1 MHYRNKRPLPI
12 YNKPNEQ
19 IVRTNVPAADN
30 IQMTSTGSRGIDG
43 PIDDEV
49 IYSKPSFENNS
60 SSQTRN
66 YELSDRRP
74 KSFQSATSS
83 TSKPDD
89 NWEPEADR
97 QAKQNLN
104 AQPVRASSQDYLKR
118 PMLFTKTKILEAPFI
133 LNTGMSF
140 KVQVYRDK
148 VALLAHIQ
156 GKKKIHWSDIN
167 SNIYVYYFSCA
178 CKAIVSLN

>member
-19 IVRTNVPAADN
+19 IVRTNVPTADN
-30 IQMTSTGSRGIDG
+30 IQMKSTGSRGLDG

-89 NWEPEADR
+89 NCISSSLLRILVLSLPSIGMLA
-97 QAKQNLN
+97 QCVPSKQ
-104 AQPVRASSQDYLKR
+104 
-118 PMLFTKTKILEAPFI
+118 
-133 LNTGMSF
+133 
-140 KVQVYRDK
+140 
-148 VALLAHIQ
+148 
-156 GKKKIHWSDIN
+156 
-167 SNIYVYYFSCA
+167 
-178 CKAIVSLN
+178 

>member
-19 IVRTNVPAADN
+19 IVRANVPTVDN
-30 IQMTSTGSRGIDG
+30 IQMTSTGSRGLDG

-66 YELSDRRP
+66 YELSYRRP

-104 AQPVRASSQDYLKR
+104 AQPVRTSSQDYLK
-118 PMLFTKTKILEAPFI
+118 KA
-133 LNTGMSF
+133 NA
-140 KVQVYRDK
+140 VYQNEDFRSSLHPNYRYEFQSPSLSRQSS
-148 VALLAHIQ
+148 A
-156 GKKKIHWSDIN
+156 
-167 SNIYVYYFSCA
+167 FSSYSRQ
-178 CKAIVSLN
+178 KEDTLV